1 MVRTPVTAALLTVS
15 FACFGGTP
23 VRGSGHSLKEVREVA
38 TFDAVEVSSGVHA
51 QVSIGPRKVEV
62 EADDNILPL
71 VETRVE
77 DGRLLIRFKPHTN
90 IWGSGDVNVVVQAP
104 SIRGLEA
111 SGGSRI
117 RARLAK
123 ADSLDVE
130 VSGGGE
136 VKAEDVDVAQLDAS
150 GSGGA
155 TLELIGKAD
164 KMKLE
169 MSGGTRLKGSKLSTR
184 TVRIDGSGGC
194 TAEFQASELVKGEL
208 SGGCEVHLLG
218 KASSRVSTSG
228 GSSVDWED

>member
-1 MVRTPVTAALLTVS
+1 MKRLLLLASLCTLS
-15 FACFGGTP
+15 FACFAGTRL
-23 VRGSGHSLKEVREVA
+23 RGSGHSIKEAREVA
-38 TFDAVEVSSGVHA
+38 AFDAVEVASGIHA

-62 EADDNILPL
+62 EADDNVVPL

-90 IWGSGDVNVVVQAP
+90 VWGDADVNVVVQAP

-117 RARLAK
+117 HAKLARAET
-123 ADSLDVE
+123 LDVQ

-136 VKAEDVDVAQLDAS
+136 VKAEDVDVSTLDAA

-155 TLELIGKAD
+155 TLELIGKTD
-164 KMKLE
+164 KLKLE
-169 MSGGTRLKGSKLSTR
+169 MSGGTRLKGARLSAR
-184 TVRIDGSGGC
+184 SVRIDGSGGC
-194 TAEFQASELVKGEL
+194 TARFQASELVKGEL
-208 SGGCEVHLLG
+208 SGGCDVHVQG
-218 KASSRVSTSG
+218 KGSSRVSTSG